1 MLAAPHAVL
10 STDTDRH
17 LFNLLSFIQESLNIV
32 CERLAAFVT
41 GGVIRDGFL
50 THGKSVSLVAA
61 AAATTTTATAARLL
75 LIGFVD
81 AKGTAPHVLAI
92 ELFNGF
98 LTVTL

>member
-1 MLAAPHAVL
+1 MLAPPHAVL

-61 AAATTTTATAARLL
+61 AAATTTAARLL

>member
-61 AAATTTTATAARLL
+61 AAATTTATAARLL